1 MKTSKSTIPGKA
13 GKAPL
18 QLGPHIR
25 EWVGDWSSRY
35 WIQIGLTKRQL
46 KALTR
51 LGKVWSHS
59 SDPGGTAAAV
69 LILLGLLH
77 QDDAKS
83 KLRSVLNYIKAEGF
97 TTLESYC
104 DDVIRAKARVQRRST

>member
-1 MKTSKSTIPGKA
+1 MKISKSAIPGKA
-13 GKAPL
+13 GKAMRQVEPPI
-18 QLGPHIR
+18 QDWI
-25 EWVGDWSSRY
+25 GDWSSDY
-35 WIQIGLTKRQL
+35 WIKISLTKHQL

-51 LGKVWSHS
+51 LGKVWSDS
-59 SDPGGTAAAV
+59 KSPGSTAAAV

-77 QDDAKS
+77 EDDAKS
-83 KLRSVLNYIKAEGF
+83 KLRAVLSYIKAEGF